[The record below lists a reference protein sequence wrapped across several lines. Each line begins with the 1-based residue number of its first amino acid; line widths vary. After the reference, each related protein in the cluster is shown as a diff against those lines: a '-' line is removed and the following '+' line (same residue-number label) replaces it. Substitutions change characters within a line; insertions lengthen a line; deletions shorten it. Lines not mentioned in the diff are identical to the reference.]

1 MDLVLK
7 KSLKRSLAVRMRED
21 GWFDDVHVTP
31 YGIVFDTTP
40 GHFDIGAGRFMLDDR
55 GHLFSLDMGWAEA
68 VDVSSGSPAVILANL
83 VRKLESL

>member
-1 MDLVLK
+1 MDSVLK
-7 KSLKRSLAVRMRED
+7 KSLKKGLAVRMREAV
-21 GWFDDVHVTP
+21 WFDGVHVTP

-55 GHLFSLDMGWAEA
+55 GHLFSLDAGWAEF
-68 VDVSSGSPAVILANL
+68 VDVSSGSPVRILANL